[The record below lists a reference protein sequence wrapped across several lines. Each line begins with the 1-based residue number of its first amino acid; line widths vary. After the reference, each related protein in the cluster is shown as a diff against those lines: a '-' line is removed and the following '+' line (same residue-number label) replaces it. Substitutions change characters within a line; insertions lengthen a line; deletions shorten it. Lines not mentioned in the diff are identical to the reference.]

1 MGRKALLISENK
13 KLSQVLL
20 PSLKAPP
27 FEIALD
33 QASSVDG
40 AIIEKGGE
48 DPYDLVILDLDPII
62 SDMPGSVRRLR
73 EMNPF
78 SRSIIF
84 GMSSALGSLQLRF
97 RAKASGIEVL
107 LTNPPDLEALKG
119 LISQHLGIPY
129 ESRLPQSERT
139 EGRAEHTPP
148 PQGEETRGKVL
159 VAEDVA
165 VMANYIS
172 DIVSSQGYQVIRAKD
187 GREALLL
194 AKGERPDLVLTDIM
208 MPQMDGLKLLEKLK
222 EDPTTRSIPVVVI
235 SSVADRESVLKA
247 LKLGA
252 SDFIAKPFK
261 PNQLIEKLKNIL
273 G

>member
-78 SRSIIF
+78 PGRS
-84 GMSSALGSLQLRF
+84 SSACPPPWEASSF
-97 RAKASGIEVL
+97 ASG
-107 LTNPPDLEALKG
+107 P
-119 LISQHLGIPY
+119 
-129 ESRLPQSERT
+129 
-139 EGRAEHTPP
+139 
-148 PQGEETRGKVL
+148 
-159 VAEDVA
+159 
-165 VMANYIS
+165 
-172 DIVSSQGYQVIRAKD
+172 
-187 GREALLL
+187 
-194 AKGERPDLVLTDIM
+194 RP
-208 MPQMDGLKLLEKLK
+208 
-222 EDPTTRSIPVVVI
+222 
-235 SSVADRESVLKA
+235 AA
-247 LKLGA
+247 
-252 SDFIAKPFK
+252 
-261 PNQLIEKLKNIL
+261 
-273 G
+273 

>member
-1 MGRKALLISENK
+1 MGKRALLISENK
-13 KLSQVLL
+13 KLLQVLL

-27 FEIALD
+27 FEMEIE
-33 QASSVDG
+33 QVPSVDG

-48 DPYDLVILDLDPII
+48 EPYDLIILDLDPII
-62 SDMPGSVRRLR
+62 SDLPGSVRRLR
-73 EMNPF
+73 DMDAF
-78 SRSIIF
+78 SRSLVF

-129 ESRLPQSERT
+129 ESPLSQRERAD
-139 EGRAEHTPP
+139 GRAEPAPP
-148 PQGEETRGKVL
+148 PRDLQSRGKVL
-159 VAEDVA
+159 VAEDA
-165 VMANYIS
+165 TVMANYIS

-187 GREALLL
+187 GREALFLV
-194 AKGERPDLVLTDIM
+194 KGERPDLVLTDIM
-208 MPQMDGLKLLEKLK
+208 MPNMDGLKLLEKLK
-222 EDPTTRSIPVVVI
+222 EDPSTRSIPVVVI
-235 SSVADRESVLKA
+235 SSLSDRESVLKA